1 MSQLISASSPA
12 VAARQNKHKKTAI
25 ADERSPAMRGSFRC
39 IIDGV
44 LALFNAIINLRTL
57 GALVD
62 IEANVVTLMH
72 LNAVPIVVA

>member
-1 MSQLISASSPA
+1 
-12 VAARQNKHKKTAI
+12 
-25 ADERSPAMRGSFRC
+25 MRGSFRC